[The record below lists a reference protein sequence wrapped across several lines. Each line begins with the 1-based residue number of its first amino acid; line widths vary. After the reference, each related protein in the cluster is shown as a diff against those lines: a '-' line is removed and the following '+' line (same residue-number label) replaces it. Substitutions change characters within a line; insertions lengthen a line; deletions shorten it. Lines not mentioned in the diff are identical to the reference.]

1 MSGRRKL
8 SLQVPTEL
16 ALVGVSV
23 ATLVGF
29 RRLFLDWSFLAK
41 PLVAVLVS
49 HLLAAVLRRRR
60 TPIALA
66 ALVSAVVL
74 VVLGSWLFYASTT
87 RFGVPGIATF
97 DAFTADLRAAIEL
110 FRDVEAPAEALPG
123 FVAGT
128 AIALWVTAFLAD
140 WAAFRLWAPF
150 EAVLPSAGLFVFAS
164 LFGADQY
171 RAGAAAV
178 FLASVLAFLLLHRA
192 WRLES
197 SAAWI
202 RGDAQR
208 GSRALVRAGVGL
220 AAAALIIGAA
230 TGPLLPGAK
239 ADALFDWKDLGGG
252 DGTRVTLSPL
262 VDIQSRLVQDSN
274 TEVFTVRSD
283 RRAYWRLTALDAF
296 DGRVW
301 KSSRRFSRV
310 NGDLPAQTA
319 THASTMLVQQE
330 FDISG
335 LAQIW
340 LPAAFEPREIEAPGL
355 LTRWEPTTSTLI
367 VDRQTSDGL
376 QYDVTS
382 AYPNYVAGDLR
393 QATGPPPDDIAK
405 QFLELPADFS
415 PKVAA
420 LAEQV
425 ASSATTPFDKA
436 LALQSYFRSGA
447 FTYSTAVSSGHGDNR
462 LESFLFDEKKGYCEQ
477 FAGAF
482 AAMARSIGL
491 PARVAVGFTPGDV
504 DAADP
509 TLYHVRGK
517 HAHAWPE
524 VYLTGYGWVL
534 FEPTPSRGAPNA
546 GYTGVTEAQDPT
558 SPIPAVTGDVTTTT
572 APTLSTDEIDPN
584 LEPLPGSGSAPVEPV
599 PEDTSNGGGGRGG
612 WAGWLLMV
620 LLGVGA
626 LYVVAVLG
634 GRAARRL
641 VRRRRARTAR
651 ARIDVAWREAV
662 ESLGVL
668 GIEPN
673 PAETPLELA
682 SRAGRQARLNG
693 PELHDLAALT
703 TEARYAPDRAATE
716 DDTEVTR
723 ARRGA
728 AAVADRVRATTT
740 APQRLGYHLSPR
752 ARLSR
757 ARHHRGPRRTLAGPS
772 TPRSH

>member
-1 MSGRRKL
+1 MSARRRI
-8 SLQVPTEL
+8 SLQLPTEL
-16 ALVGVSV
+16 ALVGVSL

-29 RRLFLDWSFLAK
+29 RRLFLDWSFLGK
-41 PLVAVLVS
+41 PLLLVLLS
-49 HLLAAVLRRRR
+49 HLLAGLLRRRR
-60 TPIALA
+60 TPVALA
-66 ALVSAVVL
+66 ALISAVVL
-74 VVLGSWLFYASTT
+74 VVVGGWLFYASTT
-87 RFGVPGIATF
+87 RLGLPGSATL
-97 DAFTADLRAAIEL
+97 DAFTTDLRAALEL

-123 FVAGT
+123 FVAGS
-128 AIALWVTAFLAD
+128 AIALWITAFLAD

-208 GSRALVRAGVGL
+208 GSRALVRAGIGL
-220 AAAALIIGAA
+220 AAAALVIGAA
-230 TGPLLPGAK
+230 TGPLLPGAH
-239 ADALFDWKDLGGG
+239 AEAIFDWKDLGGG

-262 VDIQSRLVQDSN
+262 VDIQSRLVQDSE

-283 RRAYWRLTALDAF
+283 RRAYWRLTSLDAF

-310 NGDLPAQTA
+310 SGELPAQTT
-319 THASTMLVQQE
+319 THAATSLVQQR

-335 LAQIW
+335 LSQIW
-340 LPAAFEPREIEAPGL
+340 LPAAFEPREIDAPGL

-382 AYPNYVAGDLR
+382 AYPDYVAGDLR
-393 QATGPPPDDIAK
+393 QATGTTPDQIAQ

-415 PKVAA
+415 PKVAS
-420 LAEQV
+420 LAEQMTSQ
-425 ASSATTPFDKA
+425 AATPFDRA
-436 LALQSYFRSGA
+436 LALQSYFRTNFA
-447 FTYSTAVSSGHGDNR
+447 YSTAVSSGHGDNR
-462 LESFLFDEKKGYCEQ
+462 LESFLFTERQGYCEQ

-509 TLYHVRGK
+509 TLYHVKGK

-534 FEPTPSRGAPNA
+534 FEPTPSPRCPERRLHGGVRGAGPDVADPRAHRRRHHHHGARAHGGPHRSRSRRPAA
-546 GYTGVTEAQDPT
+546 G
-558 SPIPAVTGDVTTTT
+558 
-572 APTLSTDEIDPN
+572 
-584 LEPLPGSGSAPVEPV
+584 
-599 PEDTSNGGGGRGG
+599 
-612 WAGWLLMV
+612 
-620 LLGVGA
+620 
-626 LYVVAVLG
+626 
-634 GRAARRL
+634 
-641 VRRRRARTAR
+641 RRRRPR
-651 ARIDVAWREAV
+651 
-662 ESLGVL
+662 
-668 GIEPN
+668 
-673 PAETPLELA
+673 
-682 SRAGRQARLNG
+682 
-693 PELHDLAALT
+693 
-703 TEARYAPDRAATE
+703 RAAHRC
-716 DDTEVTR
+716 DL
-723 ARRGA
+723 
-728 AAVADRVRATTT
+728 
-740 APQRLGYHLSPR
+740 PQR
-752 ARLSR
+752 
-757 ARHHRGPRRTLAGPS
+757 RGPRRLGRGGCCSSSSDWRRSTSPPS
-772 TPRSH
+772 SAAAPSGAWCGAAAPARPAPASTSPGGKQSSRSVCSASSRTRPRPPSNWRRAPVGRSG